1 MAETQAQALPE
12 ALRAEILKL
21 ATEGEKGS
29 GGALTPDVLL
39 RIERVAKT
47 GRSLLVSLSVSPS
60 NLAQMIKRPNPFGW
74 SGPNQED
81 DVMDSGINGAL
92 GNAIPYASAS
102 PSENFGMT
110 ALREIIAATKNLN
123 GNNNG
128 TSPVKLVEALV
139 LAREKGLADVAKE
152 LETQLGIWKAVSA
165 LPAPQ
170 TKPEVLISA
179 GNNGV
184 TKTVAQVQET

>member
-1 MAETQAQALPE
+1 MGETQPLPALPE

-47 GRSLLVSLSVSPS
+47 GRSLLMSLSVSPS
-60 NLAQMIKRPNPFGW
+60 NLAQMIKRPSPFGF
-74 SGPNQED
+74 GQNVED
-81 DVMDSGINGAL
+81 DGL
-92 GNAIPYASAS
+92 GDVSIGGTIGTGTAIAYTP

-110 ALREIIAATKNLN
+110 AIREIIAATKNLN

-152 LETQLGIWKAVSA
+152 LETQLGIGKAVSA

-170 TKPEVLISA
+170 VKPEVLVSA
-179 GNNGV
+179 GEGV
-184 TKTVAQVQET
+184 TKTVMQA